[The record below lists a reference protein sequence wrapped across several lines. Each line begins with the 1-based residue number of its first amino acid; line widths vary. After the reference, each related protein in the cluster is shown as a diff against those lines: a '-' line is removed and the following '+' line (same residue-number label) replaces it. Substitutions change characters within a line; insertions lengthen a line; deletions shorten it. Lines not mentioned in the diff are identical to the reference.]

1 MAKYEITDEARHY
14 VDAILYTFTFPQKV
28 NNIRGAIAEIVRYEN
43 GDISDENITRLYLL
57 VKNFLWKYEF
67 GHGEDYVFII
77 DKKGMDLKDSG
88 SLSNFEKTLN

>member
-14 VDAILYTFTFPQKV
+14 VDAILHTFTFPQRV
-28 NNIRGAIAEIVRYEN
+28 NDIRGEIKNVVKNEN
-43 GDISDENITRLYLL
+43 RDISDENLTRLYLL

-88 SLSNFEKTLN
+88 SLSNFEKTES